1 MKTIKIFLN
10 EDGTINNFVQ
20 DIRINQYSFQDTL
33 LNIYVPYS
41 IVDLNMTS
49 DDVNIIYGTNI
60 QMGMIYTRQNGTEQ
74 MGVGYLFTFV
84 KDNVVLNNKRYVLF
98 ERTMPKEFTLYSGN
112 QTYAINVVNTKT
124 ETTLDDNNEEVSTTS
139 ITSIITSARYTLYIT
154 PSANFSE
161 DTSETTDLENVISQ
175 INSLLAQI
183 ILKQDKTDSNIN
195 VYTTKLHD
203 ATTQIVVNALNSLN
217 TREVASENNLDTLN
231 NDMSQAQQ
239 DIINLQNTLIVGY
252 RYLGQIT
259 SASDP
264 SSAALTSWATSQGY
278 TLQNGDEII
287 WVKTVSQGTDI
298 IYVCKYVQTWN
309 WYAVPS
315 VEPAGYL
322 SLGLVKGTTTGM
334 IPPTETAPMLVQI
347 ANGEILYIY
356 IRKSDG
362 TYSTI
367 NQMLNNHELTIEQ
380 MLDGTLSIDKA
391 TYALYD
397 ESERNKVNKTTI
409 NDKFTTPT
417 QVQNQI
423 MDYALPKMFNDLYY
437 FDFDNDT
444 LETSASDLPVSTS
457 YAELDVSTIG
467 TKQVFENTLT
477 FTDTFTLSNKNSF
490 DISLKYD
497 NADLY
502 GESIDLT
509 LNIYVN
515 DDVSPI
521 VSQTKTMVLD
531 ASGVLEFRDNLTS
544 IIDEIEIEPNDYIRV
559 ELTALVSTAQNVNT
573 IKFYSYQNVVSTF
586 NLNISMAGLIVSEAK
601 KGEYYHF
608 TKTATWNA
616 IDLEVDIAINDSE
629 IPFENLLNGNF
640 IADFDITLN
649 STFEFSASQLFFP
662 LKVIYTNNFLGT
674 TTTIDMTTRY
684 GEYFIYYR
692 PVYTLEKITDNG
704 VTTYVY
710 HFKFIARYGNNA
722 DNTFY
727 VDYPNSTIIKVTK
740 QEMTDDAGMGFHYI
754 IGKKIPYIIVDE
766 VNADMS
772 NKLINNYLLD
782 DDYMAKGY
790 DADTSETTMTIK
802 ADRLDVDK
810 IKATNVKIEHI
821 QSYLGYSS
829 WISYCYDSLGGVNYK
844 GSRIYNESHYSNSEL
859 HASSEYYVYDENN
872 KETGIIIENTH
883 GNIWGNRPDVLV
895 VSSYL
900 SFAKSLIYDVVY
912 NDDVKYNNIDKSMY
926 NLGAFDTINGNVI
939 TRQTG
944 YADLSNFTWVLHGS
958 VAHLFTASLAL
969 TNATTPVDNST
980 PAEMK
985 CAIYTTDDWNT
996 VELANLQIAM
1006 GTDGSLRI
1014 MDESCST
1021 ADELKAKLVGVAF
1034 QYKLATSYTEKVIEN
1049 QPLLTLNQDGCNFLN
1064 DEYLKQENLCNVHG
1078 SYSDYNQTFTYDGS
1092 TVVANGT
1099 NNKGSD
1105 NYLPYN
1111 PFRNLENGTYL
1122 LKFYNLPSGLTFDA
1136 WEGGVH
1142 YIIDSN
1148 KELLITLTD
1157 TLRASNNWRFV
1168 ASRTSSF
1175 DNITINVML
1184 VKGSTPATYQPYNGP
1199 IVHKADIEPVLL
1211 WENSSPDSSFAA
1223 QNITVQ
1229 DMSAFKYIVIGYKI
1243 NDGSANAINY
1253 HKIKH
1258 DNSYFQICNA
1268 ISGTNNFYSREFQFV
1283 NSTTIR
1289 IISGYYN
1296 GSVSDSSIIPVE
1308 IYGTNIL

>member
-10 EDGTINNFVQ
+10 EDGTVNNFVQ

-49 DDVNIIYGTNI
+49 DDVNVIYGTNI

-124 ETTLDDNNEEVSTTS
+124 EITLDDNNEEVSTTS

-161 DTSETTDLENVISQ
+161 DTSETTDLENVIAQVNALLSQ
-175 INSLLAQI
+175 IV
-183 ILKQDKTDSNIN
+183 LKQDKTDSNIN

-203 ATTQIVVNALNSLN
+203 TTTQIVVNALNSLN
-217 TREVASENNLDTLN
+217 TRESASENNLDTLN
-231 NDMSQAQQ
+231 SDMSQAQQ

-264 SSAALTSWATSQGY
+264 SDAALTSWATSQGY

-315 VEPAGYL
+315 VEPASYL
-322 SLGLVKGTTTGM
+322 TLGLVKGTTSGM
-334 IPPTETAPMLVQI
+334 IPPSETAPMLVQI

-356 IRKSDG
+356 IKKNDG
-362 TYSTI
+362 TYSLLH
-367 NQMLNNHELTIEQ
+367 QMLNNHDLTLEQ
-380 MLDGTLSIDKA
+380 ILDGTLSIDKA

-397 ESERNKVNKTTI
+397 ESERNNVNKKTI
-409 NDKFTTPT
+409 NEKFTTPA

-477 FTDTFTLSNKNSF
+477 FTDKFTLSNKNSF

-497 NADLY
+497 NAGLY
-502 GESIDLT
+502 GESVDLT
-509 LNIYVN
+509 LNIYIN
-515 DDVSPI
+515 DDVSPV
-521 VSQTKTMVLD
+521 VSQTKSIVLD

-544 IIDEIEIEPNDYIRV
+544 IVDEIEIDPNDYIRV

-586 NLNISMAGLIVSEAK
+586 NLNISLAGLIVSEAK

-608 TKTATWNA
+608 TKTATYNA
-616 IDLEVDIAINDSE
+616 IDLEVDIDINDTE

-640 IADFDITLN
+640 LADFDITLN
-649 STFEFSASQLFFP
+649 STFEFAASTLFFP
-662 LKVIYTNNFLGT
+662 LKVKYTNNFLGT

-727 VDYPNSTIIKVTK
+727 VDYPNSTIIKVTQ
-740 QEMTDDAGMGFHYI
+740 QELTDDEGMGFHYI

-766 VNADMS
+766 TNNVDAS
-772 NKLINNYLLD
+772 NKLINGYELN
-782 DDYMAKGY
+782 DYMVKGY
-790 DADTSETTMTIK
+790 DNDTNQTTIDINAQRVDVKTLQVEDGFIRSAGNISRWEQTYYYNGLPLYHYAEILNKTSYDDITQTFK
-802 ADRLDVDK
+802 AQTK
-810 IKATNVKIEHI
+810 IM
-821 QSYLGYSS
+821 
-829 WISYCYDSLGGVNYK
+829 
-844 GSRIYNESHYSNSEL
+844 
-859 HASSEYYVYDENN
+859 VYDEALQA
-872 KETGIIIENTH
+872 TGIIIENSN
-883 GNIWGNRPDVLV
+883 GYDEGA
-895 VSSYL
+895 VSDIIVKADDL
-900 SFAKSLIYDVVY
+900 SFKKSLIYDVFY
-912 NDDVKYNNIDKSMY
+912 K
-926 NLGAFDTINGNVI
+926 DTPE
-939 TRQTG
+939 
-944 YADLSNFTWVLHGS
+944 Y
-958 VAHLFTASLAL
+958 
-969 TNATTPVDNST
+969 
-980 PAEMK
+980 
-985 CAIYTTDDWNT
+985 
-996 VELANLQIAM
+996 
-1006 GTDGSLRI
+1006 
-1014 MDESCST
+1014 
-1021 ADELKAKLVGVAF
+1021 
-1034 QYKLATSYTEKVIEN
+1034 
-1049 QPLLTLNQDGCNFLN
+1049 NFLN
-1064 DEYLKQENLCNVHG
+1064 DEYLKQENLFNFSTIRSG
-1078 SYSDYNQTFTYDGS
+1078 GYYYYETGAWTNSATYMASDYISVKPNTTYSGNILGHICYYDSSKTYISGIIMN
-1092 TVVANGT
+1092 TNG
-1099 NNKGSD
+1099 
-1105 NYLPYN
+1105 
-1111 PFRNLENGTYL
+1111 
-1122 LKFYNLPSGLTFDA
+1122 
-1136 WEGGVH
+1136 
-1142 YIIDSN
+1142 
-1148 KELLITLTD
+1148 
-1157 TLRASNNWRFV
+1157 
-1168 ASRTSSF
+1168 
-1175 DNITINVML
+1175 NITTPSNAYYLRYSPNTTSDVVML
-1184 VKGSTPATYQPYNGP
+1184 NEGSHPYPYQPYNGP
-1199 IVHKADIEPVLL
+1199 IVHKKDIEPVLL
-1211 WENSSPDSSFAA
+1211 WENSSPDTSFAA
-1223 QNITVQ
+1223 QDVVLKDSSN
-1229 DMSAFKYIVIGYKI
+1229 FKYLVIEMKMTISSNHCGEFLKI
-1243 NDGSANAINY
+1243 RNSVGKYAFTTFADDGVGAMNIA
-1253 HKIKH
+1253 
-1258 DNSYFQICNA
+1258 
-1268 ISGTNNFYSREFQFV
+1268 SRSLYIQ
-1283 NSTTIR
+1283 STTSIHF
-1289 IISGYYN
+1289 YN
-1296 GSVSDSSIIPVE
+1296 GILNNTANGDVGIPVA
-1308 IYGTNIL
+1308 IYGTNFL

>member
-49 DDVNIIYGTNI
+49 DDVNVIYGTNI

-84 KDNVVLNNKRYVLF
+84 KDNVILNNKRYVLF

-124 ETTLDDNNEEVSTTS
+124 EITLDDNNEEVSTTS

-161 DTSETTDLENVISQ
+161 DTSETTDLENVIAQ
-175 INSLLAQI
+175 VNSLLAQI

-203 ATTQIVVNALNSLN
+203 TTTQIVVNALNSLN
-217 TREVASENNLDTLN
+217 ARETASENNLDTLN
-231 NDMSQAQQ
+231 SDMSQAQL
-239 DIINLQNTLIVGY
+239 DIINLQNSLIVGY

-264 SSAALTSWATSQGY
+264 SSAALTSWAISQGY

-322 SLGLVKGTTTGM
+322 TLGLVKGTTNGM
-334 IPPTETAPMLVQI
+334 IAPTETAPMLVQI
-347 ANGEILYIY
+347 ANGEIIYIY
-356 IRKSDG
+356 IKKNDG
-362 TYSTI
+362 TYSSLH
-367 NQMLNNHELTIEQ
+367 QMLNSHDLTIEQ
-380 MLDGTLSIDKA
+380 ILDGTLSIDKA

-417 QVQNQI
+417 QVQTQI

-649 STFEFSASQLFFP
+649 STFEFAASQLFFP
-662 LKVIYTNNFLGT
+662 LKVKYTNNFLGT

-704 VTTYVY
+704 ITTYVY

-740 QEMTDDAGMGFHYI
+740 QEITDDEGMGFHYI
-754 IGKKIPYIIVDE
+754 IGKKIPYLLVDE
-766 VNADMS
+766 VNRVDMS
-772 NKLINNYLLD
+772 NKLINGYVLS
-782 DDYMAKGY
+782 DYVVKGY
-790 DADTSETTMTIK
+790 DNDTQESTMTIQ
-802 ADRLDVDK
+802 AERLDVDK
-810 IKATNVKIEHI
+810 VKAPSAQIEHI
-821 QSYLGYSS
+821 KSYFGYSS
-829 WISYCYDSLGGVNYK
+829 WISYCYDSLSGVNYK
-844 GSRIYNESHYSNSEL
+844 GSRIYNESRYNNGEV
-859 HASSEYYVYDENN
+859 HASSEYYVYDEND

-895 VSSYL
+895 VSSAI

-926 NLGAFDTINGNVI
+926 NLGAYDTINGNVI

-944 YADLSNFTWVLHGS
+944 YLRLNDVIDGATAIPNPSGITYYTLSMPNAISQSGSANFVFSFGEYKDNWSKTSYPVNSVDLYQENDNLQVGGPDAT
-958 VAHLFTASLAL
+958 TASIKQY
-969 TNATTPVDNST
+969 D
-980 PAEMK
+980 
-985 CAIYTTDDWNT
+985 IY
-996 VELANLQIAM
+996 I
-1006 GTDGSLRI
+1006 
-1014 MDESCST
+1014 
-1021 ADELKAKLVGVAF
+1021 
-1034 QYKLATSYTEKVIEN
+1034 QYKLATSYTETVIEN

-1064 DEYLKQENLCNVHG
+1064 DEYLKQENLFSEALCSKNIDYKYLQLESNTTYSISVSGASTEGISIGVCDNPNNPQNYVWLVSNDSIVHT
-1078 SYSDYNQTFTYDGS
+1078 SYTFNSNTYPY
-1092 TVVANGT
+1092 VFLYP
-1099 NNKGSD
+1099 NNK
-1105 NYLPYN
+1105 
-1111 PFRNLENGTYL
+1111 
-1122 LKFYNLPSGLTFDA
+1122 
-1136 WEGGVH
+1136 
-1142 YIIDSN
+1142 
-1148 KELLITLTD
+1148 
-1157 TLRASNNWRFV
+1157 
-1168 ASRTSSF
+1168 
-1175 DNITINVML
+1175 NISAYYDIML

-1199 IVHKADIEPVLL
+1199 IVHKADVEPVLL
-1211 WENSSPDSSFAA
+1211 WENPNPNTSFSGQTINLS
-1223 QNITVQ
+1223 QN
-1229 DMSAFKYIVIGYKI
+1229 ANNFKYIVFEYKEYADNNYVGI
-1243 NDGSANAINY
+1243 YRKVKSGNGVAFNIYFLFEDGNAYKEQGTRKIQLND
-1253 HKIKH
+1253 
-1258 DNSYFQICNA
+1258 
-1268 ISGTNNFYSREFQFV
+1268 TNVVFNDA
-1283 NSTTIR
+1283 
-1289 IISGYYN
+1289 YN
-1296 GSVSDSSIIPVE
+1296 LITDLAFNDHLIPVA